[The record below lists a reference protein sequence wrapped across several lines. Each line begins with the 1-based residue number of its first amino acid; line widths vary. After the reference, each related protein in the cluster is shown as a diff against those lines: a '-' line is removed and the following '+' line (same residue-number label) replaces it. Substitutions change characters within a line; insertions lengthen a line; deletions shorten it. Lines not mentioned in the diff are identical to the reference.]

1 MRHSYIFGNWRLPS
15 CTSVPQQRGSISVWR
30 VWLHRMPCVDVH
42 FGHEQN
48 ERNGSVFLFFT
59 YIYIS
64 FLWKCVYNKLWIW
77 RVGLCKEHFVE
88 HAEKNIVISTWTS
101 GKSLGQQRYRNSR
114 LETLERSGSR
124 LHEARQT
131 PVWTTWWRSST
142 SPMHRKNA
150 LVAVDLPSSS

>member
-1 MRHSYIFGNWRLPS
+1 
-15 CTSVPQQRGSISVWR
+15 
-30 VWLHRMPCVDVH
+30 MPCVDVH

-59 YIYIS
+59 YIYYLYENVFITN
-64 FLWKCVYNKLWIW
+64 FEF
-77 RVGLCKEHFVE
+77 KELVFADHFVE
-88 HAEKNIVISTWTS
+88 HAEINIVMSTWTS

-131 PVWTTWWRSST
+131 PVWTTW
-142 SPMHRKNA
+142 
-150 LVAVDLPSSS
+150 